1 MLQAE
6 RSEGSEPGDHTL
18 ISEVAENQM
27 KTSLLK
33 SLQTSTPKTYMICLH
48 LNLHKQLQIQLN
60 IRGLSAKV
68 HLMDFE
74 KVQLM
79 KRLSPCNSL
88 CKTTQKSYMIWAICK
103 LSQSSKI
110 KKSRG
115 GYLQNDQTSIC
126 KGVRCKNEYH
136 H

>member
-1 MLQAE
+1 MMQAE
-6 RSEGSEPGDHTL
+6 RSEGSEPGVHTF
-18 ISEVAENQM
+18 ISEVAETLLR
-27 KTSLLK
+27 TSLLK
-33 SLQTSTPKTYMICLH
+33 SLQKSTPKTYMICLH
-48 LNLHKQLQIQLN
+48 LNLHKQLQIRLN

-103 LSQSSKI
+103 SEPIFKDKEKQ
-110 KKSRG
+110 RG
-115 GYLQNDQTSIC
+115 LFA
-126 KGVRCKNEYH
+126 K
-136 H
+136 